1 MSDEQG
7 RYTFEV
13 CVGERRVGRMYRLLR
28 EDPRTRIWFCPHCG
42 TYRLVHLLPEFDPE
56 TVLPCRKCGKPTE
69 LISACDL
76 CGYPKGVGCKKR
88 RTEKNVL

>member
-1 MSDEQG
+1 MIFTDEEQG

-13 CVGERRVGRMYRLLR
+13 CAGERGVRGMYRLLR
-28 EDPRTRIWFCPHCG
+28 QNPNARIMFCPHCG
-42 TYRLVHLLPEFDPE
+42 VYMMVDIPPEFDPA

-76 CGYPKGVGCKKR
+76 CGYPKGVGCKKK
-88 RTEKNVL
+88 ED

>member
-1 MSDEQG
+1 MSEEQG
-7 RYTFEV
+7 KYTPEICF
-13 CVGERRVGRMYRLLR
+13 GERGSGKTYRILR
-28 EDPRTRIWFCPHCG
+28 QNPNARIMLCPHCG
-42 TYRLVHLLPEFDPE
+42 VYMMVDIPPEFDPE

-88 RTEKNVL
+88 RTE